1 MAVTDEAISKI
12 KAMIHAGELS
22 PGDRLPPE
30 QELAERFG
38 ISRSALREAIK
49 ALATMRVLDVKR
61 GDGTY
66 VTSLHPSLLLE
77 SFAFVLDFSAGE
89 RILEVFEARRLL
101 EPQIASLAAKRA
113 TAADVAELSNHLDQ
127 LDATAHI
134 SDLVAHDIEFHKKI
148 AEITGNEYLISL
160 IRTIGS
166 QTQRARVWRGITE
179 SNSTQRTID
188 EHRQIVAAI
197 ANGDS
202 EVASATML
210 LHVCGVET
218 WLGHAAQQGAALT
231 DG

>member
-89 RILEVFEARRLL
+89 RILEVFEARRL
-101 EPQIASLAAKRA
+101 
-113 TAADVAELSNHLDQ
+113 
-127 LDATAHI
+127 
-134 SDLVAHDIEFHKKI
+134 
-148 AEITGNEYLISL
+148 
-160 IRTIGS
+160 
-166 QTQRARVWRGITE
+166 
-179 SNSTQRTID
+179 
-188 EHRQIVAAI
+188 
-197 ANGDS
+197 
-202 EVASATML
+202 
-210 LHVCGVET
+210 
-218 WLGHAAQQGAALT
+218 
-231 DG
+231 